1 MKCSFDARTSAV
13 LLLGALSALLVWLGL
28 EPGRSSLVA
37 EGSTRCFETAHESR
51 GKGSVEVLI
60 ELTEAPLGSHV
71 ARKPT
76 AGKEPADAAAAAQSR
91 RIQRQQDR
99 VITVLRRPPFG
110 AVEIYRVRRALNAI
124 AVRVDPARLA
134 EIRKLADVKSVRP
147 LVDER
152 PHPGNVPPD
161 S

>member
-1 MKCSFDARTSAV
+1 M
-13 LLLGALSALLVWLGL
+13 
-28 EPGRSSLVA
+28 
-37 EGSTRCFETAHESR
+37 
-51 GKGSVEVLI
+51 
-60 ELTEAPLGSHV
+60 
-71 ARKPT
+71 
-76 AGKEPADAAAAAQSR
+76 
-91 RIQRQQDR
+91 
-99 VITVLRRPPFG
+99 ITVLRRPPFG

-147 LVDER
+147 LIDEK